1 MVRLTRGKL
10 FVLVPVVAVA
20 VYVFVDRQEA
30 AAHEAR
36 LAAIASE
43 IAGRPVEVRCQG
55 RFSAALDV
63 TAESGTVRFD
73 ANGQPGDWADLK
85 RGICTSLARF
95 GSDHSQE
102 KFGCVHVPFACD
114 RDVLN
119 SIHALETL
127 AHESWHL
134 AGHVDEATTEC
145 YALQRIAFVATA
157 LGAAPEQGHALAR
170 AAFTVLYPHMPAEY
184 RSGECRDGGTLDLT
198 PESSL
203 FP

>member
-1 MVRLTRGKL
+1 MRLTRGKL
-10 FVLVPVVAVA
+10 FVLVPVVSVA
-20 VYVFVDRQEA
+20 VYVFVDRREA
-30 AAHEAR
+30 AAHETR

-73 ANGQPGDWADLK
+73 ADGRPADWTDLK
-85 RGICTSLARF
+85 RGICASLARF
-95 GSDHSQE
+95 GSDHRGE
-102 KFGCVHVPFACD
+102 KFGCVHDPPGCD
-114 RDVLN
+114 MDVLK

-134 AGHVDEATTEC
+134 AGHVDEATAEC

-157 LGAAPEQGHALAR
+157 LGAPLEQGDALAR
-170 AAFTVLYPHMPAEY
+170 TAFTVLYPHMPQAY
-184 RSGECRDGGTLDLT
+184 RSAECRDGGSLDLS
-198 PESSL
+198 PESPV